1 MMPAL
6 PQTQATPMPSLLAM
20 LTPVQGGEAGEAGAF
35 EQLVAAQT
43 RGTAPVA
50 APLAV
55 PVVKIAPMASVAAA
69 HGAAPIAATT
79 LAEASNSEP
88 QATPI
93 PVRAELVEAP
103 SSSLSTPQENTAL
116 QQAQGERLLGTTE
129 LAPVAAP
136 AMPIQFAP
144 VAVSA
149 AALPTAIAPQPARPA
164 LPLHAPQVAVPRN
177 PAPTVDLPVE
187 TATPGKPEAAPT
199 DKAILAANE
208 LLATLAQFTI
218 TAGKPAT
225 AKPAIALPATDGE
238 GASEGETPVAAEAA
252 PVAAFL
258 ASITAPA
265 EARPAG
271 KPAAEM
277 APAAKPRRD
286 DAPALPA
293 AAPKARSD
301 APAMPML
308 AALESPAAKP
318 AAEPS
323 MTVLFA
329 QPATAAT
336 TALAAA
342 APVATIAERVLDL
355 GSDDA
360 WIEQLAAD
368 IAATK
373 SASGDISF
381 RLMPRHLGRLDVS
394 MMVGDE
400 GVSVRLDTQ
409 HEATATIV
417 TAAQTR
423 LADDLRQQGVRV
435 AETQVTCTPNETGR
449 QSQQGQGRSGAQDAS
464 HLIETA
470 DDRAEARTETRDER
484 SGERRGRF
492 A

>member
-6 PQTQATPMPSLLAM
+6 PQTSTAPTPSLLAM
-20 LTPVQGGEAGEAGAF
+20 LTPVQGGDTGEAGAF

-43 RGTAPVA
+43 RGAAPVVAPVVPTAAPTAAPIMPITVATPAAPTPASPNAPVPALSMATTVEIPAAPMPVDFAPAAPIQLAPVAVPA
-50 APLAV
+50 APLA
-55 PVVKIAPMASVAAA
+55 
-69 HGAAPIAATT
+69 
-79 LAEASNSEP
+79 
-88 QATPI
+88 
-93 PVRAELVEAP
+93 
-103 SSSLSTPQENTAL
+103 
-116 QQAQGERLLGTTE
+116 
-129 LAPVAAP
+129 P
-136 AMPIQFAP
+136 AI
-144 VAVSA
+144 V
-149 AALPTAIAPQPARPA
+149 PQPARPA
-164 LPLHAPQVAVPRN
+164 LPLRAPQVALPQDL
-177 PAPTVDLPVE
+177 APTEYLPVE

-208 LLATLAQFTI
+208 LLATLAQFTVP
-218 TAGKPAT
+218 AGKPAG
-225 AKPAIALPATDGE
+225 AKPAIALPAAEGE
-238 GASEGETPVAAEAA
+238 AASEGETPVAAENM
-252 PVAAFL
+252 PVAALL
-258 ASITAPA
+258 ASAAAPA
-265 EARPAG
+265 DTRPAG
-271 KPAAEM
+271 KPAADM

-293 AAPKARSD
+293 TASKVRGG
-301 APAMPML
+301 APALPML
-308 AALESPAAKP
+308 AALEPAAAKP

-329 QPATAAT
+329 QPAAAAT

-355 GSDDA
+355 SSDDA

-394 MMVGDE
+394 MMAGDE
-400 GVSVRLDTQ
+400 GVSVKLDTQ

-435 AETQVTCTPNETGR
+435 ADTQVTCTPNETGR

-470 DDRAEARTETRDER
+470 DDRAEARNETRDER

>member
-6 PQTQATPMPSLLAM
+6 PQTSTAPKPSLLAM
-20 LTPVQGGEAGEAGAF
+20 LTPIQGGDAGEAGAF
-35 EQLVAAQT
+35 DQLVAAQG
-43 RGTAPVA
+43 RGAAPVA
-50 APLAV
+50 APVV
-55 PVVKIAPMASVAAA
+55 PTAAPVMPITVAAPA
-69 HGAAPIAATT
+69 MPTPAAPNAPVPALPIAT
-79 LAEASNSEP
+79 SMEP
-88 QATPI
+88 PAAAAPLEFAPT
-93 PVRAELVEAP
+93 AP
-103 SSSLSTPQENTAL
+103 SQF
-116 QQAQGERLLGTTE
+116 
-129 LAPVAAP
+129 APVAAP
-136 AMPIQFAP
+136 AQPLAP
-144 VAVSA
+144 TLPVRAPQ
-149 AALPTAIAPQPARPA
+149 AALPQDFAR
-164 LPLHAPQVAVPRN
+164 
-177 PAPTVDLPVE
+177 TEELPVE
-187 TATPGKPEAAPT
+187 TATPGKPEAAPA
-199 DKAILAANE
+199 DKAVLAANE

-218 TAGKPAT
+218 PAGKPAT

-252 PVAAFL
+252 PVAVLL
-258 ASITAPA
+258 AATAAPI
-265 EARPAG
+265 ETRPAG

-286 DAPALPA
+286 DAHALPA
-293 AAPKARSD
+293 AAPKVRGD
-301 APAMPML
+301 APALPML
-308 AALESPAAKP
+308 AALEPAAAKP

-323 MTVLFA
+323 MTVLFG

-342 APVATIAERVLDL
+342 APVATIAERTLDL
-355 GSDDA
+355 SSDDA

-394 MMVGDE
+394 MMAGDE
-400 GVSVRLDTQ
+400 GVSVKLDTQ

-435 AETQVTCTPNETGR
+435 ADTQVTHTPAETAR
-449 QSQQGQGRSGAQDAS
+449 QFQQGQGQGRGAAQDAA

-470 DDRAEARTETRDER
+470 TERDTRPETRDER

>member
-6 PQTQATPMPSLLAM
+6 PQTSTAPMPSLLAM
-20 LTPVQGGEAGEAGAF
+20 LTPVQGGDAGEAGAF
-35 EQLVAAQT
+35 DQLVAAQT

-50 APLAV
+50 APVV
-55 PVVKIAPMASVAAA
+55 PTAAPAAA
-69 HGAAPIAATT
+69 AAMPITVATPVAPAQVSPNAPAPALPTAITVEMPAAAAPI
-79 LAEASNSEP
+79 
-88 QATPI
+88 QI
-93 PVRAELVEAP
+93 
-103 SSSLSTPQENTAL
+103 
-116 QQAQGERLLGTTE
+116 
-129 LAPVAAP
+129 APVAAP
-136 AMPIQFAP
+136 ATPQTP
-144 VAVSA
+144 
-149 AALPTAIAPQPARPA
+149 AIVPQPARPA
-164 LPLHAPQVAVPRN
+164 LPLRVSQVALPQEL
-177 PAPTVDLPVE
+177 APTEDLPVE

-199 DKAILAANE
+199 EKAVLAANE
-208 LLATLAQFTI
+208 LLATLAQFTVP
-218 TAGKPAT
+218 AGKPAG
-225 AKPAIALPATDGE
+225 AKPAIALPATEGE
-238 GASEGETPVAAEAA
+238 GASEGEAPVAAEAT
-252 PVAAFL
+252 PMVALL
-258 ASITAPA
+258 ASAAAPA
-265 EARPAG
+265 ETRPAG
-271 KPAAEM
+271 KPAADM
-277 APAAKPRRD
+277 APTAKPRRD
-286 DAPALPA
+286 DAPALPV
-293 AAPKARSD
+293 AAPKVRGD
-301 APAMPML
+301 APALPMM
-308 AALESPAAKP
+308 AALEPAAPKP

-342 APVATIAERVLDL
+342 APVATIAERTLDL
-355 GSDDA
+355 SSDDA

-394 MMVGDE
+394 MIAGDE
-400 GVSVRLDTQ
+400 GVSVKLDTQ

-435 AETQVTCTPNETGR
+435 ADTQVTCTPNETGR

-470 DDRAEARTETRDER
+470 DDRAEARPETRDER

>member
-6 PQTQATPMPSLLAM
+6 PQTSTAPMPSLLAM
-20 LTPVQGGEAGEAGAF
+20 LTPVQGGDAGEAGAF
-35 EQLVAAQT
+35 DALVAAQT
-43 RGTAPVA
+43 RGTEALATPVA
-50 APLAV
+50 APV
-55 PVVKIAPMASVAAA
+55 MQIAPMASVETIQVPVSAR
-69 HGAAPIAATT
+69 I
-79 LAEASNSEP
+79 EALTDLP
-88 QATPI
+88 DVTPYS
-93 PVRAELVEAP
+93 VRAELVEAP
-103 SSSLSTPQENTAL
+103 SFSPAPQEERAAFR
-116 QQAQGERLLGTTE
+116 QAQGEQPLGTPVAPIDFAPAAPPALAVVRQPRTPALPIRAPQAALPQDLAQTE
-129 LAPVAAP
+129 ELPVESATPRKPDAAP
-136 AMPIQFAP
+136 A
-144 VAVSA
+144 
-149 AALPTAIAPQPARPA
+149 
-164 LPLHAPQVAVPRN
+164 
-177 PAPTVDLPVE
+177 
-187 TATPGKPEAAPT
+187 

-208 LLATLAQFTI
+208 LLATLAQFT
-218 TAGKPAT
+218 TPANKPVA
-225 AKPAIALPATDGE
+225 AKPVIEGE
-238 GASEGETPVAAEAA
+238 SASEGEMPVAAEGT
-252 PVAAFL
+252 PIAAFL
-258 ASITAPA
+258 APAAAPA
-265 EARPAG
+265 ETRPAG
-271 KPAAEM
+271 KPAAEK

-286 DAPALPA
+286 DAPALPT
-293 AAPKARSD
+293 AAPKVRD
-301 APAMPML
+301 NAPAL
-308 AALESPAAKP
+308 ALTTVAALEPAAAKP

-342 APVATIAERVLDL
+342 APAATIAERTLDL
-355 GSDDA
+355 SSDDA

-394 MMVGDE
+394 MMAGDE

-435 AETQVTCTPNETGR
+435 AETQVTHTPAETGR
-449 QSQQGQGRSGAQDAS
+449 QFQQNPGQGQGQGQGRGAVQDAA

-470 DDRAEARTETRDER
+470 AERDTRQETRDER
-484 SGERRGRF
+484 SGDRRGRF

>member
-6 PQTQATPMPSLLAM
+6 PQTSTAPMPSLLAM
-20 LTPVQGGEAGEAGAF
+20 LTPVQGGDAGEAGAF
-35 EQLVAAQT
+35 DQLVAAQT
-43 RGTAPVA
+43 RGTAPVTAPVVPTA
-50 APLAV
+50 APT
-55 PVVKIAPMASVAAA
+55 
-69 HGAAPIAATT
+69 AAPIMPITVAVPAVPTPASPNAPVPAPAPAPVPTVPMAIAIAMPAPAA
-79 LAEASNSEP
+79 
-88 QATPI
+88 PI
-93 PVRAELVEAP
+93 
-103 SSSLSTPQENTAL
+103 QI
-116 QQAQGERLLGTTE
+116 
-129 LAPVAAP
+129 APVAAP
-136 AMPIQFAP
+136 ATPQTP
-144 VAVSA
+144 
-149 AALPTAIAPQPARPA
+149 AIVLQPARHA
-164 LPLHAPQVAVPRN
+164 LPLRVSQVALPQEL
-177 PAPTVDLPVE
+177 APTEDLPVE

-199 DKAILAANE
+199 EKAVLAANE

-218 TAGKPAT
+218 PAGKPA
-225 AKPAIALPATDGE
+225 AKPAIALPATEGE
-238 GASEGETPVAAEAA
+238 GASEGEAPVAAEATPMA
-252 PVAAFL
+252 VLL
-258 ASITAPA
+258 ASAAAPA
-265 EARPAG
+265 ETRPAG
-271 KPAAEM
+271 KPAADM
-277 APAAKPRRD
+277 APTAKPRRD
-286 DAPALPA
+286 DAPALPV
-293 AAPKARSD
+293 AAPKVRGD
-301 APAMPML
+301 APALPMM
-308 AALESPAAKP
+308 AALEPAAPKP

-336 TALAAA
+336 ALAAA
-342 APVATIAERVLDL
+342 APVATIAERTLDL

-394 MMVGDE
+394 MMAGDE
-400 GVSVRLDTQ
+400 GVSVKLDTQ

-435 AETQVTCTPNETGR
+435 ADTQVTCTPNETGR

-470 DDRAEARTETRDER
+470 DDRAEARAETRDER